1 MKIFISADMEGI
13 SGIVDP
19 SYIDPDKGSN
29 YARGRIFMT
38 QDINAVVE
46 AAIEWGAE
54 EIVVADSHYKMN
66 NVLLESLH
74 PKAQL
79 LAGSPRDF
87 SMMQG
92 LDSSFNAAFFIGY
105 HARHGVP
112 GVLSHTMSGVV
123 KNIYINGDVVGEFGI
138 NAIYAALTGV
148 PVCLVSGDDQIAL
161 EAKQMIPEIESVIV
175 KRATSRTS
183 ALCLSLAECHCALKE
198 KTKLA
203 LEYAKK
209 AKPFSVSLPLQLR
222 MEFTH
227 SGQAELAASVP
238 GTSYN
243 TGTTEVCFSA
253 KDQYELYRVMRAML
267 NLAGTVEFCL
277 T

>member
-46 AAIEWGAE
+46 AAVEWGAE

-66 NVLLESLH
+66 NVLLENLH

-92 LDSSFNAAFFIGY
+92 LDSSFHAAFFIGY

-183 ALCLSLAECHCALKE
+183 ALCLSLAECHCELKE

-227 SGQAELAASVP
+227 SGQAEMAAIVP

>member
-29 YARGRIFMT
+29 YTRGRTFMT
-38 QDINAVVE
+38 QDINAVIE
-46 AAIEWGAE
+46 SALEWGAN
-54 EIVVADSHYKMN
+54 EIVVADSHHTMN
-66 NVLLESLH
+66 NVLLEMLH
-74 PKAQL
+74 PKAKL

-105 HARHGVP
+105 HARHGMP

-123 KNIYINGDVVGEFGI
+123 KNMYINGEVVGEFGF

-148 PVCLVSGDDQIAL
+148 PVCLVSGDDQIAV
-161 EAKQMIPEIESVIV
+161 EAMNFIPEIEAAIV
-175 KRATSRTS
+175 KYATSRTS
-183 ALCLSLAECHCALKE
+183 ALCLSLADSHRELKE

-203 LEYAKK
+203 LDYAKK
-209 AKPFSVSLPLQLR
+209 AKPYPVSLPLQLR
-222 MEFTH
+222 MEFAH
-227 SGQAELAASVP
+227 SGQAEMAAIVP
-238 GTSYN
+238 GTRLEA
-243 TGTTEVCFSA
+243 GTTAVCYSA

-267 NLAGTVEFCL
+267 NLAGTAAFC
-277 T
+277 

>member
-66 NVLLESLH
+66 NVLLENLH